1 MTEVRGAPALEPQ
14 HCAKVVK
21 EDQSSLVEGS
31 FCNMSG
37 RYKPRGVG
45 LPHRDP
51 NMSRRFEG
59 FDSTQVPSVA
69 QSIKQVNSMSQSD
82 QEWTYQPISRSLSQ
96 CRNHFQELQVI
107 PGSKEDH
114 ITAWARHCKGESSNL
129 FCAPDVSRT
138 RNSKGRGPFQF
149 KDPWTQSF
157 L

>member
-1 MTEVRGAPALEPQ
+1 MGNWG
-14 HCAKVVK
+14 VVHSPNSHK
-21 EDQSSLVEGS
+21 AESST
-31 FCNMSG
+31 FCCTNG
-37 RYKPRGVG
+37 QYKPREVG

-59 FDSTQVPSVA
+59 LDTTQVPSVA
-69 QSIKQVNSMSQSD
+69 QSIKQVNSMSQSY

-96 CRNHFQELQVI
+96 CPNHFEELQI
-107 PGSKEDH
+107 NPRSKENH
-114 ITAWARHCKGESSNL
+114 SNAWARHCKGDSSNL
-129 FCAPDVSRT
+129 FCATYVSTT